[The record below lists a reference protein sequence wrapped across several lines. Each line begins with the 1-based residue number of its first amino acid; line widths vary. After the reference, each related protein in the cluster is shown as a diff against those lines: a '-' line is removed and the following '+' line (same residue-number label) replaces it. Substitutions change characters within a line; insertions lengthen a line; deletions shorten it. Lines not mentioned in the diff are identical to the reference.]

1 MQIFDQLI
9 THDGFFGGENGV
21 AEYII
26 GVPDGYQYGGSY
38 ELTVE
43 HGSAAV
49 IMEPPYGTQGQLLF
63 KVKWKYAFWQ
73 SKCVYRLHVSAEEIP
88 VVTPPPKPSLPIVLE
103 PPFPV
108 IRGTDF
114 DHGVLKSSSAFPS
127 YWDLMRIKIVDP
139 DGLDRI
145 AVEAEI
151 EIRNATFGGSVTFSG
166 ATVLSEIELNVGT
179 PTVLDAD
186 DDDVCNDTIKIIDEE
201 IRWSWLTT
209 NIVVEPTFPDMITLS
224 CVIDVSNPQPNTEYE
239 IWIAPWSNI
248 WYTNLLSLQ
257 NLGTSLE
264 IAVKKIT
271 ISTG

>member
-63 KVKWKYAFWQ
+63 KVKWKYAIWQ

-88 VVTPPPKPSLPIVLE
+88 VVTPPPKPSLPLVLV

-108 IRGTDF
+108 INGTDF
-114 DHGVLKSSSAFPS
+114 TDGLLSSTSASLVF
-127 YWDLMRIKIVDP
+127 DLLEIKVIDP
-139 DGLDRI
+139 DGLARVE
-145 AVEAEI
+145 VEAEI
-151 EIRNATFGGSVTFSG
+151 DILGATFGGSVTGSG
-166 ATVLSEIELNVGT
+166 ATVVSEIELNVGT
-179 PTVLDAD
+179 PTVLGAD
-186 DDDVCNDTIKIIDEE
+186 DDDVCNDTINIIDEE
-201 IRWSWLTT
+201 IPWSWLTT
-209 NIVVEPTFPDMITLS
+209 HIVVDPTYPDSITLS
-224 CVIDVSNPQPNTEYE
+224 CAIDVSDPQPNQEFV
-239 IWIAPWSNI
+239 IWVAPWSTI
-248 WYTNLLSLQ
+248 WYTNFLSLRG
-257 NLGTSLE
+257 LRTTLSV
-264 IAVKKIT
+264 AVRRIT
-271 ISTG
+271 IRPG